1 MSRTTIIEEY
11 YVKPA
16 NVPVIDLQLLNSPDD
31 AKRHAAAGLLDA
43 ALREGGFAYVC
54 NHSISPERVNQAF
67 EWVRLMTGQKKKK
80 KKRGSSNETG
90 SPDASLLS
98 LPRPKN

>member
-67 EWVRLMTGQKKKK
+67 EWVRLMTGPKKKE
-80 KKRGSSNETG
+80 RGF
-90 SPDASLLS
+90 
-98 LPRPKN
+98 

>member
-80 KKRGSSNETG
+80 RGSSNETG